1 MNILVLEDCNA
12 DFMLV
17 ERHLR
22 QHGLTARCSRVE
34 TLSELKEA
42 IGREGWDLVLSD
54 YNVPQL
60 DFQEGLN
67 LLLDEL
73 SGVPIIM
80 VTGSLGEEKA
90 VELLK
95 RGVHDFVLKG
105 NLARLVPA
113 IERSLKD
120 ASERK
125 DRLEIERTLR
135 NSEVHFRS
143 IFNRSPIAIGIGKS
157 TSGLV
162 VEVNDALLTLYGYER
177 EEMVGRTTTQLNLY
191 ANPDERVEIVR
202 LISQCG
208 QVVNREVQVR
218 KKSGEILTVLYS
230 AELIELRNEL
240 FLQVMLTDIT
250 ERKKLEEQ
258 IRQSHKMHA
267 IGQLAGGVAHDFNNI
282 LSAIYGYSY
291 MIKRLVKDNDP
302 VKNFIEEIIKASAR
316 AAALT
321 SSLLTFSRKQAI
333 TLVEIDLGLVIRE
346 NDAFLRRLIREDIE
360 LKIICT
366 GESLPVLADR
376 GQIEQVFMNLVANAR
391 DAMPKGGTISIEIV
405 PVLLDQEFIETQGYG
420 TAGSYVLL
428 SVFDTGVGM
437 DKHTQSHIFEPFF
450 TTKVQGE
457 GTGLGL
463 SLAYGIIKK
472 HDGFIAVES
481 EPGNGTVFRIY
492 LPRAQTTVQAGNVE
506 SESVAVQLGGNET
519 ILVCEDDPVVLR
531 LSMELLELHG
541 YRVIGAVDGQD
552 AVAAFTKNVESIQ
565 LVVLDEVM
573 PKKNGRAAFQEMC
586 LIRPELKAVFVSG
599 YGEVVFAECSS
610 HGGNAMFIQKPF
622 PPVELMAQV
631 RKLLDKTSAPGS
643 TGVAGYD

>member
-1 MNILVLEDCNA
+1 MEVLELNHR
-12 DFMLV
+12 M
-17 ERHLR
+17 
-22 QHGLTARCSRVE
+22 
-34 TLSELKEA
+34 
-42 IGREGWDLVLSD
+42 REW
-54 YNVPQL
+54 
-60 DFQEGLN
+60 F
-67 LLLDEL
+67 
-73 SGVPIIM
+73 
-80 VTGSLGEEKA
+80 
-90 VELLK
+90 
-95 RGVHDFVLKG
+95 
-105 NLARLVPA
+105 PA
-113 IERSLKD
+113 IDPDQHSICYRAFNDPPRD
-120 ASERK
+120 AVCDYCPTQK
-125 DRLEIERTLR
+125 TLQDGLAHEATSQTPQAGGTR
-135 NSEVHFRS
+135 NYRIVSS
-143 IFNRSPIAIGIGKS
+143 PIFNASGEVTAAI
-157 TSGLV
+157 
-162 VEVNDALLTLYGYER
+162 
-177 EEMVGRTTTQLNLY
+177 EMV
-191 ANPDERVEIVR
+191 E
-202 LISQCG
+202 
-208 QVVNREVQVR
+208 
-218 KKSGEILTVLYS
+218 
-230 AELIELRNEL
+230 
-240 FLQVMLTDIT
+240 DIT
-250 ERKKLEEQ
+250 EKISLESRIHQ
-258 IRQSHKMHA
+258 AQKMEA
-267 IGQLAGGVAHDFNNI
+267 VGQLAGGVAHDFNNI